1 MTEPRRIDV
10 PRDRLAQWVDGFA
23 QRHGEPTWTIDGSAY
38 RATAPNGAW
47 ATFSSWTAA
56 PSLPPDLLV
65 WSEPP
70 GTFAII
76 LIRRGGY
83 AVGVVSGG
91 ELVAHKCGTRYVQ
104 SRTAAGGW
112 SQQRYARRRS
122 NQRDELVDTVIERV
136 VTLKEGH
143 RGEGVVLGGDQP
155 LASAVLDDRRLES
168 LAIVPR
174 REFYDIPDPRFVVL
188 QKTLSRALM
197 VSVTVSNPESS

>member
-10 PRDRLAQWVDGFA
+10 PRDRLAHWLDGFA
-23 QRHGEPTWTIDGSAY
+23 RRHGESTWTIDGAAY

-47 ATFSSWTAA
+47 ATFTSWTPALH
-56 PSLPPDLLV
+56 LPPDLLT
-65 WSEPP
+65 WSEAPQ
-70 GTFAII
+70 TFAII

-83 AVGVVSGG
+83 AVGVVS
-91 ELVAHKCGTRYVQ
+91 EREFVAHKCGTRYVQ

-136 VTLKEGH
+136 VTIMGGR

-155 LASAVLDDRRLES
+155 LTSAALNDRRLES

-174 REFYDIPDPRFVVL
+174 RQFYDIPDPRFAVL

-197 VSVTVSNPESS
+197 VSVTVSNTNDS